1 MTKYIELEALKNRF
15 AKRLVWLKKDIHD
28 EYSLGMKCKKSR
40 LLALCISLVLVLAG
54 CTASGQ
60 SITPTYPRIEYR
72 NSTYNFDPYNR
83 EIPIPEG
90 YVLNEG
96 YSFDIMETDAG
107 CDVVLHF
114 VESED
119 KTE

>member
-1 MTKYIELEALKNRF
+1 
-15 AKRLVWLKKDIHD
+15 
-28 EYSLGMKCKKSR
+28 MKCKKSR

-72 NSTYNFDPYNR
+72 NSAYNFDPYNR

-114 VESED
+114 VESEGELPHTQRNVVLRPLFYKGD
-119 KTE
+119 NNAID

>member
-1 MTKYIELEALKNRF
+1 
-15 AKRLVWLKKDIHD
+15 
-28 EYSLGMKCKKSR
+28 MKCKKSR
-40 LLALCISLVLVLAG
+40 LLALCIGLALVLTG
-54 CTASGQ
+54 CTSSGQ

-72 NSTYNFDPYNR
+72 DSTYNFDPYNR

-96 YSFDIMETDAG
+96 CSFDIVETDAG
-107 CDVVLHF
+107 YDF

-119 KTE
+119 KAE

>member
-1 MTKYIELEALKNRF
+1 
-15 AKRLVWLKKDIHD
+15 
-28 EYSLGMKCKKSR
+28 MKCKKSR

-96 YSFDIMETDAG
+96 YSFDIIETDAG

-119 KTE
+119 KTNTQDTGYHCDKCRKKYWLQEVEDG

>member
-1 MTKYIELEALKNRF
+1 
-15 AKRLVWLKKDIHD
+15 
-28 EYSLGMKCKKSR
+28 MKCKKSR

-90 YVLNEG
+90 ADCPACADYCPVANYPGVCKYEERG
-96 YSFDIMETDAG
+96 DFDAQ
-107 CDVVLHF
+107 
-114 VESED
+114 ES
-119 KTE
+119 

>member
-1 MTKYIELEALKNRF
+1 MINY
-15 AKRLVWLKKDIHD
+15 
-28 EYSLGMKCKKSR
+28 KKSI
-40 LLALCISLVLVLAG
+40 LLALCITLALVLTG
-54 CTASGQ
+54 CTSSRQ

-96 YSFDIMETDAG
+96 YSFDIVETDEG
-107 CDVVLHF
+107 YDVVLHF

-119 KTE
+119 KAE

>member
-1 MTKYIELEALKNRF
+1 
-15 AKRLVWLKKDIHD
+15 
-28 EYSLGMKCKKSR
+28 MKCKKSR

-119 KTE
+119 KAE

>member
-1 MTKYIELEALKNRF
+1 
-15 AKRLVWLKKDIHD
+15 
-28 EYSLGMKCKKSR
+28 MKCKKSR
-40 LLALCISLVLVLAG
+40 LLALCISLVLVLVLVRAG
-54 CTASGQ
+54 CTAAGQ

-72 NSTYNFDPYNR
+72 NSTYNVDPYNR

-96 YSFDIMETDAG
+96 YSFDIIETGAG
-107 CDVVLHF
+107 YDVVLHF